1 MVVRI
6 DRCYEHLPAAPTH
19 THSFKYHAVRH
30 YSMFRSKRPRD
41 ILNEIKWRFDLRKC
55 KVYYI
60 HRGAPGD
67 MKMVEGN
74 AIRSIDRSFLI
85 LEGVVDDVYIPYHRI
100 VRIDYEGTAVYMRK
114 KPKSKD
120 TTKQDINQNI

>member
-1 MVVRI
+1 
-6 DRCYEHLPAAPTH
+6 
-19 THSFKYHAVRH
+19 
-30 YSMFRSKRPRD
+30 MFRSKRPRD

-67 MKMVEGN
+67 MKIVEGS
-74 AIRSIDRSFLI
+74 AIKSIDRSFLI

-100 VRIDYEGTAVYMRK
+100 FRIDFEDQTIFERAARK
-114 KPKSKD
+114 PL
-120 TTKQDINQNI
+120 TKLSH